1 MPSYKFSYFDVRGRG
16 ELVRYVFYAA
26 GRDFEDDRIQSE
38 NWPSFKP
45 STPFGQ
51 MPVLDV
57 DGKKLAQS
65 GAIARYVARE
75 FGLAGKDNWEQ
86 GLVDQYMGL
95 VEDMFTELVKG
106 FFEKDE
112 EKKKELQKNMVDVVF
127 PKFLGLF
134 EKALDQNGGKY
145 FVGDALTLADLAV
158 LNGFDTPL
166 KQVPNLMDSF
176 PKLKAHRERVM
187 AIPKLSEYIKNRKQT
202 DI

>member
-1 MPSYKFSYFDVRGRG
+1 MPSYKFSYFDLRGRG

-26 GRDFEDDRIQSE
+26 GRDFEDDRVQRES
-38 NWPSFKP
+38 WPSFKP

-75 FGLAGKDNWEQ
+75 FGLAGKDSWEQ

-95 VEDMFTELVKG
+95 VEDMFTELVKE

-112 EKKKELQKNMVDVVF
+112 EKKKELKKNMVDVVF